1 MLTTLMNLEV
11 LVEHIL
17 DVGLAMLEDEP
28 SLFHAQNAR
37 TGAKGFHRCDDV
49 TLPLDVHKDQRSN
62 MINRETHA
70 TGVVRDVHVV
80 NKVRRKSGCR
90 HIVTIGSLLSDLE
103 MTTSRSTEA
112 SLQARLRLS
121 DVDLIAMPA
130 RSLTDGAVLV
140 AIAAI
145 YALAVITK
153 TAARPAIAIA
163 IGGILGVDA
172 VHHFSS

>member
-1 MLTTLMNLEV
+1 
-11 LVEHIL
+11 
-17 DVGLAMLEDEP
+17 
-28 SLFHAQNAR
+28 
-37 TGAKGFHRCDDV
+37 
-49 TLPLDVHKDQRSN
+49 

-121 DVDLIAMPA
+121 DVELIAMPA
-130 RSLTDGAVLV
+130 RSLIDGAVLV
-140 AIAAI
+140 AIAPI
-145 YALAVITK
+145 YALAVLTK
-153 TAARPAIAIA
+153 TAARPAIAIS
-163 IGGILGVDA
+163 IGGVLGVDTA
-172 VHHFSS
+172 HHFSSQIRRENRLKVGKGVTCHTNP